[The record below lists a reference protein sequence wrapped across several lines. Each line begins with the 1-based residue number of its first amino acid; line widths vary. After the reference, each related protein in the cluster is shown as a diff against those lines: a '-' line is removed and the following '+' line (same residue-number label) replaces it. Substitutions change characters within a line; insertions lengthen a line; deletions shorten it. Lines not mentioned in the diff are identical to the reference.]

1 MKYPSVEE
9 VFLIRNRVDK
19 CFEEINKLRADFEA
33 HKEFSIQN
41 INNLNYLMPTKADKQ
56 ELIDL
61 ENRILD
67 KLRDMI
73 Q

>member
-1 MKYPSVEE
+1 LKYPSVEE

-41 INNLNYLMPTKADKQ
+41 INNLNYLMPTKAVKQ

>member
-9 VFLIRNRVDK
+9 FFIIRNRVDK

>member
-41 INNLNYLMPTKADKQ
+41 INHLNYLMPTKADKQ

>member
-1 MKYPSVEE
+1 LKYPSVEE